1 MKRVVQFLFVVSVGL
16 LVSAAAHAQRVS
28 DKDIVEAYQYML
40 GRFLVLRQETRDLK
54 GGMKWNEVTHR
65 APGGVDWANPNLDVA
80 YSEAWIAV
88 DDTSC
93 TLVTLPKIAGRYY
106 TVQVLNGWGE
116 VAANINERTFPKRP
130 SGTFALCLKGAKVTL
145 PPDAQR
151 INLPNKKSRVLMRI
165 ELGAESSCVIS
176 RL

>member
-1 MKRVVQFLFVVSVGL
+1 MRSAVALIVAFFLF
-16 LVSAAAHAQRVS
+16 AALSQPAQAQRVS

-40 GRFLVLRQETRDLK
+40 GRWLVLRQETRDLA

-88 DDTSC
+88 DETSC
-93 TLVTLPKIAGRYY
+93 TLVTLPKITGRYY
-106 TVQVLNGWGE
+106 TVEVLNGWGE
-116 VAANINERTFPKRP
+116 VTANINERNFPRHP
-130 SGTFALCLKGAKVTL
+130 SGTFALCLKGAKVAL

-151 INLPNKKSRVLMRI
+151 INLPNRKSRVLMRI
-165 ELGAESSCVIS
+165 ELVAKPD
-176 RL
+176 

>member
-1 MKRVVQFLFVVSVGL
+1 MSWFTRFFCVAACL
-16 LVSAAAHAQRVS
+16 LATNTAQAQRVS

-40 GRFLVLRQETRDLK
+40 GRWLVLRQETRDLK

-93 TLVTLPKIAGRYY
+93 TLVTLPKITGRYY
-106 TVQVLNGWGE
+106 T
-116 VAANINERTFPKRP
+116 
-130 SGTFALCLKGAKVTL
+130 
-145 PPDAQR
+145 
-151 INLPNKKSRVLMRI
+151 
-165 ELGAESSCVIS
+165 
-176 RL
+176 